1 MSASILFH
9 LDFVSSYSYFAALA
23 IDEIATRH
31 GRAVDWRI
39 VSLPHV
45 FRAAGTVSPLEQPLK
60 LTHNLQDTRR
70 LAAMLGVPWR
80 RPQGQPDVQWARLL
94 FHRLKGRDAEVAARF
109 ARAAMVLRFG
119 EGVELDSEEAL
130 KRAADGLPID
140 PAEITAAR
148 GDEVA
153 KAALVA
159 ATSQAVADG
168 MFGAPFVRVQ
178 DQVFWGSDRAT
189 DHLDWWLAQQ
199 PPVATDSVA

>member
-31 GRAVDWRI
+31 GRVVDWRV

-60 LTHNLQDTRR
+60 LAHNLQDTRR
-70 LAAMLGVPWR
+70 LAAMLGVPWL
-80 RPQGQPDVQWARLL
+80 RPAGQPEVQWARLL
-94 FHRLKGRDAEVAARF
+94 FHRLRRRDAAVAARF

-119 EGVELDSEEAL
+119 EGVELDSEAAL
-130 KRAADGLPID
+130 LRAVGGLPVD

-148 GDEVA
+148 HDNAA

-159 ATSQAVADG
+159 ATEQAVADG

-178 DQVFWGSDRAT
+178 DEMFWGSDRVT
-189 DHLDWWLAQQ
+189 RHLDWWLARQ
-199 PPVATDSVA
+199 PPAATDRAA